1 MLFLNHKTDTQ
12 ISLKIGDATITQVK
26 QAKLLGI
33 TFNDKLNWN
42 DQIYGTGGLVN
53 SLNQRIF
60 LIRRLKMVISNE
72 ALIKVADSLFMSKVR
87 YGLQLLGK
95 VRITDSDPVNKELE
109 DIQIVQNR
117 LVRTLNGKRLS
128 DKIRTSVLLTN
139 INMLSI
145 NQTHAQIKLLEIW
158 KSFNDTKNN
167 ILRVEKVK
175 SYEQGSRTRSGTALN
190 LVEIRTS
197 MSSSKTFK
205 NDAIRLWNI
214 APESIKK
221 CDSIYS
227 AKLEIKHF
235 TKTLPI

>member
-1 MLFLNHKTDTQ
+1 
-12 ISLKIGDATITQVK
+12 
-26 QAKLLGI
+26 
-33 TFNDKLNWN
+33 
-42 DQIYGTGGLVN
+42 
-53 SLNQRIF
+53 
-60 LIRRLKMVISNE
+60 MVISNE
-72 ALIKVADSLFMSKVR
+72 ALIKVADSIFMSKVR

-197 MSSSKTFK
+197 VSSSKTFK